1 MYSSVCNL
9 LSMVH
14 YSAVSSAE
22 SKHKSGWAS
31 QRGAF
36 YTDCQDTTLLAT
48 IYKERRGGPALELT
62 LSQMIEPKLKF
73 FFWDFDPCK
82 YQYYTV
88 YEHFLPKIYVLTSS
102 LVFTVVNQSC
112 CTMYTRL
119 DVSPA
124 KKLKMDLNTKCPKF
138 DSNTKF
144 DYSDNQIPRMP
155 CIWTKFVQK
164 FR

>member
-73 FFWDFDPCK
+73 FF
-82 YQYYTV
+82 
-88 YEHFLPKIYVLTSS
+88 LILTP
-102 LVFTVVNQSC
+102 
-112 CTMYTRL
+112 
-119 DVSPA
+119 VST
-124 KKLKMDLNTKCPKF
+124 NTIQCMNISCPKSMF
-138 DSNTKF
+138 LHAAWF
-144 DYSDNQIPRMP
+144 LL
-155 CIWTKFVQK
+155 
-164 FR
+164 